1 MLCPVC
7 NETPLR
13 GRQKICSTKCR
24 SASYR
29 QRKRLHQSTPQAG
42 VPLVSNRRP
51 RSSRREDVGRWEQF
65 LATATDRIVEAILKH
80 GNRSLFQRPSECRV
94 ELRTQVIS
102 QAPKQAIGYRL
113 VLPGHCASDSPKL
126 SPKRSQ
132 ARASAWY
139 SLTPFEYPD
148 DLRLR
153 DGSCYRL
160 IWIDA
165 AGLRI
170 RLKPEESIPSV
181 YFFLIPPTV
190 ANSTTENEPPEVVSQ
205 ERDKHRVTSTTSMT
219 EEHSVRSSQNQSG
232 AALVVIS
239 ASETEADPTPIAP
252 MSRLAATEESP
263 HSPAEQVVPHPE
275 PKIGRSEVSQ
285 QSVTAGH
292 QPLSAY
298 TPLSNELNPTLMVL
312 AGSEVTEPP
321 YYVPSAASEHSTDS
335 GGEDLPLYVCIPE
348 SVPETIVADT
358 HAETNDRAES
368 VPVQSAP
375 NPRSLLAEMDDLA
388 ETDDL
393 DGFGANLQS
402 LIERLDQGNSRLP
415 GVDATIEDW
424 NAFAKMDWIPSEE
437 WIADFKSKSIL
448 DALRSIEGVW
458 ALSPTLHEESDSASD
473 SGKQFRS
480 QFHGEVS
487 ALAREAES
495 KLGDG
500 NASFLIA
507 ERTESFIKNQVLKAL
522 DRWDLQLGFTNEES
536 LSIEC
541 LSGIA
546 KQSLARVHQALL
558 LWLDGIGVTSFYP
571 EAEPFNEMLH
581 HRHSQVHQRT
591 IRAGYIVEVL
601 RTGYL
606 RDGKLLR
613 RAHVIV
619 AR

>member
-1 MLCPVC
+1 M
-7 NETPLR
+7 N
-13 GRQKICSTKCR
+13 
-24 SASYR
+24 
-29 QRKRLHQSTPQAG
+29 
-42 VPLVSNRRP
+42 
-51 RSSRREDVGRWEQF
+51 
-65 LATATDRIVEAILKH
+65 H
-80 GNRSLFQRPSECRV
+80 GNGSLSQHPSDCLV
-94 ELRTQVIS
+94 DLRTQVIS

-113 VLPGHCASDSPKL
+113 VLPGHCASDGPKL

-153 DGSCYRL
+153 DGSCYRV
-160 IWIDA
+160 IWIGS

-181 YFFLIPPTV
+181 YFFLSPPIV

-205 ERDKHRVTSTTSMT
+205 ERDKHRVTSPTSIP
-219 EEHSVRSSQNQSG
+219 EDHSVTSSHSLDGPLQI
-232 AALVVIS
+232 VV
-239 ASETEADPTPIAP
+239 SESIAEAGPAP
-252 MSRLAATEESP
+252 VAPEIPSSATEEDHLSP
-263 HSPAEQVVPHPE
+263 VEAVVPHPE
-275 PKIGRSEVSQ
+275 PRTERSAVSP
-285 QSVTAGH
+285 QSVKVLH

-312 AGSEVTEPP
+312 AGSEVTDPP

-335 GGEDLPLYVCIPE
+335 GCADLPLYVCIPE
-348 SVPETIVADT
+348 SVLETIEADT
-358 HAETNDRAES
+358 HAETNDRVES

-402 LIERLDQGNSRLP
+402 LIERLDQGNARLP
-415 GVDATIEDW
+415 GVDATLEDW
-424 NAFAKMDWIPSEE
+424 NAFAKVDWIPSEE

-448 DALRSIEGVW
+448 DALRCIEGVW
-458 ALSPTLHEESDSASD
+458 ALSPTLHEESDSASE
-473 SGKQFRS
+473 SGKRFRA
-480 QFHGEVS
+480 QLHGEIS

-507 ERTESFIKNQVLKAL
+507 ERTESFIKNHVLKAL

-536 LSIEC
+536 LSTEC

-571 EAEPFNEMLH
+571 EAEPFNEILH
-581 HRHSQVHQRT
+581 HRYSQVHQST
-591 IRAGYIVEVL
+591 IPAGYIVEVL

>member
-1 MLCPVC
+1 M
-7 NETPLR
+7 
-13 GRQKICSTKCR
+13 
-24 SASYR
+24 
-29 QRKRLHQSTPQAG
+29 
-42 VPLVSNRRP
+42 
-51 RSSRREDVGRWEQF
+51 
-65 LATATDRIVEAILKH
+65 EAILKH
-80 GNRSLFQRPSECRV
+80 GNGSLFQRPSECCV
-94 ELRTQVIS
+94 DLRTQVIS
-102 QAPKQAIGYRL
+102 QAPQQAIGYRL
-113 VLPGHCASDSPKL
+113 VLPGHCANDSPKL

-170 RLKPEESIPSV
+170 RLKPEEQIPIL
-181 YFFLIPPTV
+181 YFFLRPPSLP
-190 ANSTTENEPPEVVSQ
+190 NSTTEVGPPEVVSQ
-205 ERDKHRVTSTTSMT
+205 ERDKYQITSPTRIAEDHSVTSSQ
-219 EEHSVRSSQNQSG
+219 SQNG
-232 AALVVIS
+232 ALQVVIS
-239 ASETEADPTPIAP
+239 ASEREAGPAPIAP
-252 MSRLAATEESP
+252 MSRLAAVEELR
-263 HSPAEQVVPHPE
+263 HSLAEQVVTHPE
-275 PKIGRSEVSQ
+275 PKIERSEVSQ
-285 QSVTAGH
+285 QSVAAVH

-298 TPLSNELNPTLMVL
+298 TPLSNELNPTLMDL

-321 YYVPSAASEHSTDS
+321 YYVSSAASEHSTDS

-348 SVPETIVADT
+348 SVLETIEADT
-358 HAETNDRAES
+358 HAETSDRAES
-368 VPVQSAP
+368 VPVQSAL

-393 DGFGANLQS
+393 DGFGAKLQS

-415 GVDATIEDW
+415 GVDATLEEW
-424 NAFAKMDWIPSEE
+424 KAFAKVDWIPSEK

-448 DALRSIEGVW
+448 DALCSIEGVW
-458 ALSPTLHEESDSASD
+458 ARSPILHEESDSASD
-473 SGKQFRS
+473 SGPRFRA
-480 QFHGEVS
+480 QLHGEIS

-500 NASFLIA
+500 SACFLIA
-507 ERTESFIKNQVLKAL
+507 ERTESFIKNHVLKAL

-536 LSIEC
+536 LGTEC

-546 KQSLARVHQALL
+546 KQSLARVHHALL
-558 LWLDGIGVTSFYP
+558 LWLDGIGVTSFHP
-571 EAEPFNEMLH
+571 EAEPFNELLH
-581 HRHSQVHQRT
+581 HRHSQIHQST